1 MKTLS
6 EIKGLLK
13 GRNLAQVGR
22 AVGLSRA
29 YILRIKQGRA
39 ANPSY
44 ETVRKLSEYF
54 EPSCFGRGDALN
66 PASVSENCCHDCPER
81 VACVVATEIPRD
93 R

>member
-29 YILRIKQGRA
+29 YILRIKQGQA
-39 ANPSY
+39 KNPSY
-44 ETVRKLSEYF
+44 ETVRKLSEYL
-54 EPSCFGRGDALN
+54 EGEGGPR
-66 PASVSENCCHDCPER
+66 
-81 VACVVATEIPRD
+81 RD